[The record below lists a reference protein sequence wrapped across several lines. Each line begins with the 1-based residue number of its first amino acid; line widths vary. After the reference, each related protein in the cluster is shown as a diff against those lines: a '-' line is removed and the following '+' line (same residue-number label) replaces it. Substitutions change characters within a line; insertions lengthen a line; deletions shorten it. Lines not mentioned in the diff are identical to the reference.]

1 MPYCGME
8 RRGASSR
15 HGKPIGL
22 VRTYQAPAKINLTL
36 EVLARRN
43 DGYHGIRSVMVP
55 LDLADELVIE
65 PSNRFTFTCSCS
77 ELEEESNLA
86 VAALRALGDLPPVR
100 MELRKRI
107 PVQAGLGGGS
117 SDAAAV
123 LRAAMAGAFGAPGER
138 EWMAI
143 ARTLGSDVPFFLA
156 GTGALV
162 EGSGERV
169 TPAGALP
176 KWHALVVKPPL
187 SVSTADAYRAI
198 DAIDRRLRPRN
209 ESVSLALLE
218 ALQGG
223 DFATVESLM
232 QNDFEPV
239 VCTRAPEIGAALLAL
254 RAAGAS
260 NAMLAGSGSCVFTLT
275 PDSDRLESIGE
286 HLELPANY
294 ERFACAFAATPAW
307 RPSTSAG

>member
-1 MPYCGME
+1 MPYCGIE

-15 HGKPIGL
+15 RGKPIGL
-22 VRTYQAPAKINLTL
+22 VLTFRAPAKINLTL

-43 DGYHGIRSVMVP
+43 DGYHGIRTVMVP

-65 PSNRFTFTCSCS
+65 PSNRFTFACSRS

-123 LRAAMAGAFGAPGER
+123 LRAAMGGAFGAPGER
-138 EWMAI
+138 DWMAI

-162 EGSGERV
+162 EGTGERV

-176 KWHALVVKPPL
+176 KWHALVVKPSV

-209 ESVSLALLE
+209 ESISLALLE
-218 ALQGG
+218 ALQAE
-223 DFATVESLM
+223 DFAAVESLM
-232 QNDFEPV
+232 QNDFESL
-239 VCTRAPEIGAALLAL
+239 VCARAPEIGAALAAL

-275 PDSDRLESIGE
+275 PDRHRLESIGE
-286 HLELPANY
+286 RLELPPEY
-294 ERFACAFAATPAW
+294 ERFACAFDATPEW
-307 RPSTSAG
+307 VK

>member
-15 HGKPIGL
+15 RGKPIGL
-22 VRTYQAPAKINLTL
+22 VLTLRAPAKINLTL
-36 EVLARRN
+36 EVLARRS

-55 LDLADELVIE
+55 LDMADELAIE
-65 PSNRFTFTCSCS
+65 PSDRFTFACSRS

-123 LRAAMAGAFGAPGER
+123 LRAAMRGAFGAPGER
-138 EWMAI
+138 DWMAI
-143 ARTLGSDVPFFLA
+143 ARALGSDVPFFLA
-156 GTGALV
+156 GTAALV
-162 EGSGERV
+162 EGTGERV

-176 KWHALVVKPPL
+176 KWHALVVKPPV
-187 SVSTADAYRAI
+187 SVSTANAYRAI
-198 DAIDRRLRPRN
+198 DALDRGPRPRN
-209 ESVSLALLE
+209 ASVSIALLE
-218 ALQGG
+218 ALQAE

-239 VCTRAPEIGAALLAL
+239 VSAAAPEIGAALDAL

-275 PDSDRLESIGE
+275 PDFGRLESIGE
-286 HLELPANY
+286 RLALPANY
-294 ERFACAFAATPAW
+294 ERFVCAFDATPDW
-307 RPSTSAG
+307 VK